1 MRRTILTNITIAF
14 VLTGAALSGCSS
26 ETADKAGDAAESA
39 KDDAAQVADDASA
52 RGQAEALR
60 ASLKGNDTANE
71 EGIRS
76 VKAIQQAA
84 DDLAGDPDVSGIDD
98 GDDDGLDDD
107 GKVQVTVDE
116 SSACLSLP
124 ESGENTEVTDDAC

>member
-1 MRRTILTNITIAF
+1 MRRTILTNITIAL

-52 RGQAEALR
+52 RVQAEALR

-76 VKAIQQAA
+76 IKAVQQAA
-84 DDLAGDPDVSGIDD
+84 DDLAGDPEVSGIDD
-98 GDDDGLDDD
+98 GDGDGLDDD

-124 ESGENTEVTDDAC
+124 ESGENTEVTDGAC

>member
-1 MRRTILTNITIAF
+1 MRRTILTNITIAL

-52 RGQAEALR
+52 RVQAEALR

-76 VKAIQQAA
+76 VKAVQEAA
-84 DDLAGDPDVSGIDD
+84 DDLAGDPDVSGIED
-98 GDDDGLDDD
+98 GNGDGLDDD
-107 GKVQVTVDE
+107 GKIQVTVDE

-124 ESGENTEVTDDAC
+124 ESGENTEVTDGAC